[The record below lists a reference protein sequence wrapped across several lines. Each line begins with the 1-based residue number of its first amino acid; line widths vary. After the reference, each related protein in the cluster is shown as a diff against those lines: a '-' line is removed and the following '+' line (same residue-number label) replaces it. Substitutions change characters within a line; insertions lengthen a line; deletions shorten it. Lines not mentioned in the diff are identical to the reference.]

1 MSHFGIDTPFGERL
15 ANSSCKT
22 RKLDPDVLDILNC
35 GQSGTLTKAFIDIIL
50 EYLHQGFFCKGIP
63 VTHANVGNTQLISVL
78 EGYCLTKPAWALPPL
93 YF

>member
-35 GQSGTLTKAFIDIIL
+35 GQSGTLTKA
-50 EYLHQGFFCKGIP
+50 
-63 VTHANVGNTQLISVL
+63 LISSLSICTKASSVK
-78 EGYCLTKPAWALPPL
+78 GYQ
-93 YF
+93 